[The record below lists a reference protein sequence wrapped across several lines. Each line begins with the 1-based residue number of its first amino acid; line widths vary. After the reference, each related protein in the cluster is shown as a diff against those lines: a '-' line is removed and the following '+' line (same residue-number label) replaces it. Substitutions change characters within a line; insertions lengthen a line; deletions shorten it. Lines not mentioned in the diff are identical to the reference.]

1 MTRKTDLRALLSS
14 VCLLATLGAGAQT
27 YSVSSPDGHLVAAVT
42 WADSTLTYSVSH
54 SSGRMLVAPS
64 PLGLVT
70 SQADFTHGVA
80 LEECHTS
87 EVDDSYQL
95 PVGKQ
100 SHYRDHC
107 RVLAVTTRRGSWR
120 QTVEV
125 RAYDDGFAY
134 RYLLPSH
141 DGVGS
146 VDVTDDAG
154 RVRVA
159 GLQWCLGCRFKDN
172 PIGNNPNYPYEAA
185 YARYDW
191 AQLSS
196 LPDARLNSPAL
207 LYNGSDYLLLSEA
220 DNRGIFS
227 ASMLLPCQADGE
239 FAYCFA
245 GEHKDYLTLH
255 PQRVTVTLPAQTP
268 WRMVA
273 VGSLQDIFQT
283 TLTENLCP
291 PTRHPDT
298 SWIRPGRVAWY
309 WGGSDGNEPP
319 FRQAYGT
326 LCDGEMAYADL
337 AADMGW
343 EYTTID
349 GGWSQEWVPRV
360 VSHARARGVHALL
373 WQTATLSSDRSFSSE
388 NMEATLRQW
397 RDWGIVGVKIDFWED
412 DSHETMQRM
421 EQLLDLC
428 ARYHML
434 VDLHGCIRPSGLRR
448 TYPNLMTQEGI
459 FGGEQNFWHYDQV
472 TPEHHV
478 NMLYTRCV
486 VGAADFTP
494 GDFASFRGLFFTNA
508 SLAHRMALLTAIES
522 GLVHVCESPQNL
534 RYFPGRDIMRRFPVA
549 WDETRLLEGEVQ
561 QYATIARRHGADW
574 WLSGV
579 CVDERTSR
587 MTLDFL
593 ERGKKYTAYIYR
605 DGNCRTD
612 LRFEKRAV
620 RRGDTLCL
628 PCLSGG
634 GFLVQVTPDAH
645 LPVPAPAVTYEAEAR
660 QNTLSPGVRRAS
672 FPALHAS
679 GGQQVN
685 EIGLG
690 RSLQWNGLRAPHE
703 GDYLITLYYSTE
715 DDRQA
720 TLLVDGQVVEPEAR
734 FYGNAGYPSSQTHS
748 YGADGMGFHH
758 VVVHLRAGK
767 HTVAVQSPA
776 QGWAPNFDRLT
787 LTPLPRD
794 IPSAAAQGTKW
805 VK

>member
-1 MTRKTDLRALLSS
+1 MNNKGRMTVAALMALIT
-14 VCLLATLGAGAQT
+14 ATMQAQD
-27 YSVSSPDGHLVAAVT
+27 YSVTSPDGQLTATVT
-42 WADSTLTYSVSH
+42 YADSALTYRVAH
-54 SSGRMLVAPS
+54 ASGRVIVDSS

-70 SQADFTHGVA
+70 DVADFSHGVA
-80 LEECHTS
+80 LADHRTWQ
-87 EVDDSYQL
+87 VDDAYTL

-107 RVLAVTTRRGSWR
+107 QVLAVTTARGSWR
-120 QTVEV
+120 QTVEL
-125 RAYDDGFAY
+125 RLYDDGFAY

-141 DGVGS
+141 DGADS
-146 VDVTDDAG
+146 VQVRDDSG

-159 GLQWCLGCRFKDN
+159 NMQWCLGCRFLDN

-191 AQLSS
+191 EQLTA
-196 LPDARLNSPAL
+196 LPDARLNAPAL
-207 LYNGSDYLLLSEA
+207 LHNGEDYLLMSEA

-227 ASMLLPCQADGE
+227 ASMLLPGGQRGE
-239 FAYCFA
+239 WAYCFA
-245 GEHKDYLTLH
+245 GEHKDYATLH
-255 PQRVTVTLPAQTP
+255 EQRVTVALPALTP

-273 VGSLQDIFQT
+273 VGTLQDIFQT

-291 PTRHPDT
+291 PTRHTDT
-298 SWIRPGRVAWY
+298 SWIRPGRAGWY
-309 WGGSDGNEPP
+309 WGGSDGNVDQ
-319 FRQAYGT
+319 FRQTYGT
-326 LCDGEMAYADL
+326 LRDGELAFADL

-349 GGWSQEWVPRV
+349 GGWSAEWVPEV
-360 VSHARARGVHALL
+360 VQHARARGVSALL
-373 WQTATLSSDRSFSSE
+373 WQTATLSSDRSFSME

-397 RDWGIVGVKIDFWED
+397 REWGIVGVKVDFWED

-421 EQLLDLC
+421 ERLLDLC

-494 GDFASFRGLFFTNA
+494 GDFASFRGLYFTNA
-508 SLAHRMALLTAIES
+508 SLGHRLALLTAIES
-522 GLVHVCESPQNL
+522 SLVHICESPANL
-534 RYFPGRDIMRRFPVA
+534 KYFPGRDIMKRFPTA

-561 QYATIARRHGADW
+561 QYATIARRKGGDW

-579 CVDERTSR
+579 CVDSRTSR
-587 MTLDFL
+587 MRLDFL
-593 ERGKKYTAYIYR
+593 ERGRTYTAYVYR

-612 LRFEKRAV
+612 LRFEKRRV
-620 RRGDTLCL
+620 RRGDVLTL

-634 GFLVQVTPDAH
+634 GFLVQVTADDS
-645 LPVPAPAVTYEAEAR
+645 LPVPATAVTYEAEDKH
-660 QNTLSPGVRRAS
+660 NTLSPGVKRVPFA
-672 FPALHAS
+672 PLHAS
-679 GGQQVN
+679 GGMQVN

-690 RSLQWNGLRAPHE
+690 RSLQWNGLRATHE
-703 GDYLITLYYSTE
+703 GDYLVTLYYSTE

-720 TLLVDGQVVEPEAR
+720 TLLVDDEVVEEKAQ

-758 VVVHLRAGK
+758 VVVHLKAGK
-767 HTVAVQSPA
+767 HTLRVQSDSA
-776 QGWAPNFDRLT
+776 GWAPNFDRLT
-787 LTPLPRD
+787 LTPLPS
-794 IPSAAAQGTKW
+794 IAL
-805 VK
+805 

>member
-1 MTRKTDLRALLSS
+1 MLRINYGRMTVAALLA
-14 VCLLATLGAGAQT
+14 LATVPMQAQD
-27 YSVSSPDGHLVAAVT
+27 YSVTSPDGHLTATVT
-42 WADSTLTYSVSH
+42 YANSALTYRVTH
-54 SSGRMLVAPS
+54 SSGRVIVNSS

-70 SQADFTHGVA
+70 DVADFSHGVT
-80 LEECHTS
+80 LTGHRTWQ
-87 EVDDSYQL
+87 VDDAYTL

-107 RVLAVTTRRGSWR
+107 QVLAVTTARGSWK

-125 RAYDDGFAY
+125 RLYNDGFAY

-141 DGVGS
+141 DGTDS
-146 VDVTDDAG
+146 VQVTDDAG

-159 GLQWCLGCRFKDN
+159 DMQWCLGCRFLDN

-191 AQLSS
+191 EQLTA
-196 LPDARLNSPAL
+196 LPDARLNAPAL
-207 LYNGSDYLLLSEA
+207 LHNGHEYLLMSEA

-227 ASMLLPCQADGE
+227 ASMLLPGGQRGE
-239 FAYCFA
+239 WAYCFA
-245 GEHKDYLTLH
+245 GEHKDYATLH
-255 PQRVTVTLPAQTP
+255 SQRVTVALPAQTP

-298 SWIRPGRVAWY
+298 SWIRPGRAGWY
-309 WGGSDGNEPP
+309 WGGSDGNIDQ
-319 FRQAYGT
+319 FRQTYGT
-326 LCDGEMAYADL
+326 LRNGELAFADL

-349 GGWSQEWVPRV
+349 GGWNAEWVPQV
-360 VSHARARGVHALL
+360 VQHARNRGVRALL
-373 WQTATLSSDRSFSSE
+373 WQTATLSSDRSFSME
-388 NMEATLRQW
+388 NMEATLKQW
-397 RDWGIVGVKIDFWED
+397 SEWGIVGVKVDFWED

-421 EQLLDLC
+421 ERLLDLC

-494 GDFASFRGLFFTNA
+494 GDIASFRGLYFTNA

-522 GLVHVCESPQNL
+522 SIVHICESPENL
-534 RYFPGRDIMRRFPVA
+534 KYFPGRDIMKRFPTA

-561 QYATIARRHGADW
+561 QYASIARRKGGDW

-579 CVDERTSR
+579 CVDSRTAR
-587 MTLDFL
+587 LHLDFL
-593 ERGKKYTAYIYR
+593 ERGRTYTAYVYR

-612 LRFEKRAV
+612 LRFERRRV
-620 RRGDTLCL
+620 RRGDTLTL

-634 GFLVQVTPDAH
+634 GFLVQVTADDA
-645 LPVPAPAVTYEAEAR
+645 LPVPATSVTYEAEAR
-660 QNTLSPGVRRAS
+660 SNTLSPGVKRVPFAS
-672 FPALHAS
+672 LHAS
-679 GGQQVN
+679 GGMQVN
-685 EIGLG
+685 EIGEG
-690 RSLQWNGLRAPHE
+690 RSLQWNGLRAARE

-720 TLLVDGQVVEPEAR
+720 TLLVDGEVVEPRAQ

-748 YGADGMGFHH
+748 YGAEGMGFHH
-758 VVVHLRAGK
+758 VVVHLKAGK
-767 HTVAVQSPA
+767 HTLCVQSDA
-776 QGWAPNFDRLT
+776 TGWAPNFDRLT
-787 LTPLPRD
+787 LTPLS
-794 IPSAAAQGTKW
+794 SAAQ
-805 VK
+805 